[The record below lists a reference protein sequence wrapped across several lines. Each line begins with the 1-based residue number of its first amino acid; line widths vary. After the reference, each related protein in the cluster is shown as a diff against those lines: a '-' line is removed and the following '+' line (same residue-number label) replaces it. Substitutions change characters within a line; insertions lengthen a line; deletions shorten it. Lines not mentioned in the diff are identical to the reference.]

1 MKFNL
6 IKIKKYNHLIIAFII
21 FIYLINCIINNN
33 FNETFIIFIILI
45 IGYVLI
51 NYNIFYILLLFIII
65 NNLFLKFNNLKE
77 GLTDSNG
84 CPIPSQTANLIKS
97 TNAKTAPANQS
108 QVVNA
113 LKEDALKED
122 ALKEDALKVKNA
134 AINALSNS
142 YNDEDSPRVNISESS
157 ADIMSNSEPN
167 IQANAITPVPS
178 TCSTN
183 SSSLLSGSMNY
194 DPYE

>member
-33 FNETFIIFIILI
+33 LNETFIIFIILI

-65 NNLFLKFNNLKE
+65 NNFFLKFNKLNE

-84 CPIPSQTANLIKS
+84 CPITPQTANLIKS

-108 QVVNA
+108 PVVNV
-113 LKEDALKED
+113 LEEDALEV
-122 ALKEDALKVKNA
+122 ESA
-134 AINALSNS
+134 ATDALSNS
-142 YNDEDSPRVNISESS
+142 YNDRDEDSQEANIGQSC

-167 IQANAITPVPS
+167 IQANARTPVPS
-178 TCSTN
+178 TCGTN

>member
-6 IKIKKYNHLIIAFII
+6 IKIKKYNHFIIAFII

-45 IGYVLI
+45 IGYILI

-65 NNLFLKFNNLKE
+65 NNFFLKFNKLNE

-84 CPIPSQTANLIKS
+84 CPISPQTANLIKS

-108 QVVNA
+108 PVVNVF
-113 LKEDALKED
+113 KIDALNVE
-122 ALKEDALKVKNA
+122 NA
-134 AINALSNS
+134 AKDNLSSN
-142 YNDEDSPRVNISESS
+142 YNNRDEDTPEANVSESC
-157 ADIMSNSEPN
+157 ADIISDSEPN
-167 IQANAITPVPS
+167 IKANARTPVPS
-178 TCSTN
+178 TCGTN